1 MSQVINER
9 HQNILTILRKEKRYV
24 TAAELAASLKVS
36 KKTIYR
42 DIQQIIE
49 ANLMPF
55 RIIKKESFGYYL
67 EKIEETLESETI
79 VFDSPDE
86 RRLNLLLY
94 LLSIAPCKTSIQK
107 IAEKYIVSQSS
118 ILNDFKHI
126 EKELKFYNLRLVR
139 TNEGTFLRGD
149 KLSIY
154 RLMAVIIENYL
165 TQMGDPFS
173 QYDIPDSIKKVKVKN
188 SNLLKIKK
196 LLHEIQVKHDLS
208 LDQPYYLTLFCSLLS
223 IIEKQYN
230 KLSLEEEIVF
240 EEIDNSSNIYCIC
253 KDLIDE
259 LKKQFSIPLKSF
271 DISSLYYILKAY
283 KLNSRFLLNQDTEQ
297 YKNEQVILLTNRLI
311 ARVTE
316 NSGYRFDTDDELL
329 ERLTLHMHAMIYRL
343 SHRIYII
350 NPIIKS
356 IKANFANIFSL
367 VKVSVKQLIE
377 EGHCEKYITDEEIG
391 YMTLYFQ
398 ISYDDHFA
406 NQIPI
411 LIECTSGIGTS
422 HLLSEKIRRT
432 FPNIHIK
439 KIIAQ
444 QRIKHTDY
452 EDIELV
458 ISTVKTHSIIGK
470 PTILVSPILNQEDK
484 FKIDQ
489 FIKDYYNQQ
498 PIIDEK

>member
-271 DISSLYYILKAY
+271 DILKRDVYFA
-283 KLNSRFLLNQDTEQ
+283 
-297 YKNEQVILLTNRLI
+297 
-311 ARVTE
+311 
-316 NSGYRFDTDDELL
+316 
-329 ERLTLHMHAMIYRL
+329 
-343 SHRIYII
+343 II
-350 NPIIKS
+350 NTT
-356 IKANFANIFSL
+356 
-367 VKVSVKQLIE
+367 E
-377 EGHCEKYITDEEIG
+377 
-391 YMTLYFQ
+391 
-398 ISYDDHFA
+398 
-406 NQIPI
+406 
-411 LIECTSGIGTS
+411 
-422 HLLSEKIRRT
+422 
-432 FPNIHIK
+432 
-439 KIIAQ
+439 
-444 QRIKHTDY
+444 
-452 EDIELV
+452 
-458 ISTVKTHSIIGK
+458 
-470 PTILVSPILNQEDK
+470 
-484 FKIDQ
+484 
-489 FIKDYYNQQ
+489 
-498 PIIDEK
+498 